1 MAVLTAGFAQNV
13 RRQMDDQF
21 NNHFEEHN
29 RHGISFHLAWTEAL
43 RITIALPLLF
53 VVSCSA
59 FGQSLPLQPGHLPS
73 RKQVAPTTPA
83 EEKNLAFV
91 LDWWRE
97 VIEARHTELGAN
109 YAAEDFIQHNPN
121 IPTGRAAL
129 MTLFKSLGPPIE
141 PIPEQLQNAPMV
153 AGAKGNFVWLVF
165 EHKFKNPKDPSQSVY
180 ENSFD
185 LFRIQK
191 GKIQE
196 HWDAA
201 RKNPGS
207 PAFIP
212 STAPPPSTWNTAK
225 PSTAEQRNL
234 AIATRFEKNVVEY
247 GHIED
252 IEKVLSSSFIEHNP
266 VKPVD
271 REALKQFIHSL
282 PDYHLQDIKPEWKNA
297 PVLKFADGPFVVMMW
312 DKRYKDPSNPT
323 REYTRN
329 HFAILRIEEGRIQEI
344 WD

>member
-1 MAVLTAGFAQNV
+1 
-13 RRQMDDQF
+13 MDDQF
-21 NNHFEEHN
+21 KNHFEQHN
-29 RHGISFHLAWTEAL
+29 RNRSSLHLSSTAAL
-43 RITIALPLLF
+43 RVAIALSLLF
-53 VVSCSA
+53 ITSCFA
-59 FGQSLPLQPGHLPS
+59 FGQSMPLQPGHLPS

-91 LDWWRE
+91 LDWWRK

-129 MTLFKSLGPPIE
+129 MTLFKSFGPAIE
-141 PIPEQLQNAPMV
+141 PIPDQLQNPPVV

-185 LFRIQK
+185 LFRIQN

-201 RKNPGS
+201 RKDPGS

-225 PSTAEQRNL
+225 SSTAERQNL
-234 AIATRFEKNVVEY
+234 AIATRFEKNVLE
-247 GHIED
+247 
-252 IEKVLSSSFIEHNP
+252 
-266 VKPVD
+266 
-271 REALKQFIHSL
+271 
-282 PDYHLQDIKPEWKNA
+282 
-297 PVLKFADGPFVVMMW
+297 
-312 DKRYKDPSNPT
+312 
-323 REYTRN
+323 
-329 HFAILRIEEGRIQEI
+329 
-344 WD
+344 

>member
-1 MAVLTAGFAQNV
+1 
-13 RRQMDDQF
+13 MDDQF
-21 NNHFEEHN
+21 EDVFEERD
-29 RHGISFHLAWTEAL
+29 RHRISFHLAWTEAV
-43 RITIALPLLF
+43 RIAIALPLLF
-53 VVSCSA
+53 VALFSA
-59 FGQSLPLQPGHLPS
+59 SGQSLQPGHLPS
-73 RKQVAPTTPA
+73 TKQVAPMTPA

-129 MTLFKSLGPPIE
+129 MTFFKSLGPAIE
-141 PIPEQLQNAPMV
+141 PIPERVQNPPVV
-153 AGAKGNFVWLVF
+153 AGAKANFVWLVF
-165 EHKFKNPKDPSQSVY
+165 EHKFKNPKDSSQWVY
-180 ENSFD
+180 EYSFD
-185 LFRIQK
+185 LFRLQN

-201 RKNPGS
+201 RKDPGS

-225 PSTAEQRNL
+225 PSTAEQQNL

-252 IEKVLSSSFIEHNP
+252 IEKLLSSSFIEHNP
-266 VKPVD
+266 VEPVD
-271 REALKQFIHSL
+271 REGLKQFIHSL
-282 PDYHLQDIKPEWKNA
+282 PDHQPQDIKPEWKNA
-297 PVLKFADGPFVVMMW
+297 PVLEFADGPFVVMMW
-312 DKRYKDPSNPT
+312 DKRYKDPSDPT

-329 HFAILRIEEGRIQEI
+329 HFAILRIEDGRIQEI